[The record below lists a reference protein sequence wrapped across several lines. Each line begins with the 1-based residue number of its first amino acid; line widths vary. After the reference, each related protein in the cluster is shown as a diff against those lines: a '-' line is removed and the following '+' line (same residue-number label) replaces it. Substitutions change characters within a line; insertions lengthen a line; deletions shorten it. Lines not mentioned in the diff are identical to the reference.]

1 MKNLRTAFAA
11 EKLGISESELNAKL
25 DQPQNDS
32 SNTGITRREL
42 IITGAAA
49 GGAILGSVVSTN
61 RLFAAPPTSLDVGIV
76 GAGLAGLVCATELKK
91 IGFIAKLYEASDR
104 TGGRCWSLANLSP
117 GQNCERGGE
126 LIDNLHK
133 TMISYAKEFGLTLED
148 VGKVTGE
155 VFYYFN
161 GQKYSEADI
170 VREYRAFVAT
180 MHADLRRLSAGPS
193 AAKHN
198 DFDVQM
204 DRVSLAEYLA
214 GNNGM
219 QQPCP
224 PIARAAISEAYKAE
238 YGLDPSEQS
247 CLNLLMFIHADK
259 RSRFQPWGVFS
270 DERYHIVEGNDQ
282 IAKGLEAKITG
293 QVDFGM
299 SLKKVAKTAAGRI
312 ELTFTKGSST
322 VTRTHD
328 HVVLAIPFSVLR
340 LVTLDASLGLSASKK
355 NIIDNFGYGTNA
367 KTMIAFKSRPWLGAG
382 CNGASYSNLPNHQAT
397 WETSPTTGT
406 AARGIITDY
415 GSARRGASMLRS
427 NAQADAVR
435 WAADFEKL
443 VPGIKSSI
451 ATNSDGTL
459 RTHVEPWPTNPLSLG
474 SYSCYRP
481 GQFTTMLGLEGA
493 AAGNLHFS
501 GEHTNSYYEWQGFME
516 GGCLSGIAAFQELV
530 KK

>member
-1 MKNLRTAFAA
+1 M
-11 EKLGISESELNAKL
+11 
-25 DQPQNDS
+25 
-32 SNTGITRREL
+32 
-42 IITGAAA
+42 
-49 GGAILGSVVSTN
+49 
-61 RLFAAPPTSLDVGIV
+61 GIV

-91 IGFIAKLYEASDR
+91 MGYIARVYEGSDR
-104 TGGRCWSLANLSP
+104 AGGRCWSLANLSP

-133 TMISYAKEFGLTLED
+133 TMIGYAKEFGLTLED

-155 VFYYFN
+155 SFYHFN

-170 VREYRAFVAT
+170 VREYRAFVST
-180 MHADLRRLSAGPS
+180 MHSDLTRLSGGPT

-198 DFDVQM
+198 SFDVQM
-204 DRVSLAEYLA
+204 DKVSLAEYLA
-214 GNNGM
+214 GNNGT

-224 PIARAAISEAYKAE
+224 PIARMAISEAYKAE

-259 RSRFQPWGVFS
+259 RSRFQPWGIFS

-282 IAKGLEAKITG
+282 IAKGLEGKIAG
-293 QVDFGM
+293 QIDLDM
-299 SLKKVAKTAAGRI
+299 TLTKVAKTAAGRI
-312 ELTFTKGSST
+312 QLTFTKGRST
-322 VTRTHD
+322 ITKTHD

-340 LVTLDASLGLSASKK
+340 KVTLDKSIGLSTNKQ
-355 NIIDNFGYGTNA
+355 NIINNFGYGTNA
-367 KTMIAFKSRPWLGAG
+367 KTMVAFKARPWLGAG

-397 WETSPTTGT
+397 WETSPSTGT

-415 GSARRGASMLRS
+415 ASAQRGANMLRI
-427 NAQADAVR
+427 NAQADALG
-435 WAADFEKL
+435 WASDFEKL
-443 VPGIKSSI
+443 IPGITSSI
-451 ATNSDGTL
+451 ATNADGTL
-459 RTHVEPWPTNPLSLG
+459 RTHVEPWPTNPLSRG

-481 GQFTTMLGLEGA
+481 GQFTTMAGLEGEP
-493 AAGNLHFS
+493 AGNLHFS

-516 GGCLSGIAAFQELV
+516 GGCLSGITAFQELL